1 MIGFSDLKS
10 VVTGVILALV
20 VTSAA
25 GAAGYAAWKARGAMA
40 AEEIAQVNKE
50 WEKKLTEQEQLTDH
64 YSQLATEQ
72 FGLLRQ
78 EIGQIE
84 IKHVTITK
92 NITVERESN
101 PEFYNQ
107 ALPDGGREEWLK
119 ARSLVQ

>member
-1 MIGFSDLKS
+1 MIGLSDLKGYAIGGIVALLLAS
-10 VVTGVILALV
+10 V
-20 VTSAA
+20 A
-25 GAAGYAAWKARGAMA
+25 GAAGYVAWSTRGALA
-40 AEEIAQVNKE
+40 AQEIEKVNDE
-50 WEKKLTEQEQLTDH
+50 WGKKLTEQEQLTDH
-64 YSQLATEQ
+64 YAALADEQ